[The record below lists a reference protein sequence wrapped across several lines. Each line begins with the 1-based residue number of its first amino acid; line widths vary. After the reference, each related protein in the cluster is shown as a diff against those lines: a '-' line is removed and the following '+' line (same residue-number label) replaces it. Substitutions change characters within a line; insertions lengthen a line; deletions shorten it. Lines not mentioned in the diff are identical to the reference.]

1 MCAVRGYKLILTMPE
16 SMSLER
22 RKLLEGFGAQLVLT
36 PAQNGMPGAIAKAEE
51 LAARTTI
58 LGRVHIGKGS
68 IIGGNVWLTHDVD
81 PGTQVMQGKH
91 ARPVIKGGK

>member
-1 MCAVRGYKLILTMPE
+1 MCAVCGYKLILTMPE

-22 RKLLEGFGAQLVLT
+22 RKLLRWFGAQLVLT

-51 LAARTTI
+51 FAAGTTI
-58 LGRVHIGKGS
+58 LGRVRIGKGS

-81 PGTQVMQGKH
+81 PGTQVMQAKR
-91 ARPVIKGGK
+91 AKPVIKSDK